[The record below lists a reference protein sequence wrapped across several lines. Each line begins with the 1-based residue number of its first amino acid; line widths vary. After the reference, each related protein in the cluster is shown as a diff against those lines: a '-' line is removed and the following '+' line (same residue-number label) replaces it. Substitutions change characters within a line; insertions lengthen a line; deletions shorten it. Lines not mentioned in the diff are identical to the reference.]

1 MPITQLKSAD
11 QETTAIALLTQ
22 ANSHLRQQQFWHHL
36 SACSQA
42 PNVMHLATANNHING
57 IIPVLNQMAATRK
70 GASKAD
76 HQDTMEA
83 IFDEFT
89 KAVSTKK
96 AEISENIQGEK
107 KKFAN

>member
-1 MPITQLKSAD
+1 
-11 QETTAIALLTQ
+11 
-22 ANSHLRQQQFWHHL
+22 
-36 SACSQA
+36 
-42 PNVMHLATANNHING
+42 
-57 IIPVLNQMAATRK
+57 MAATRK